1 MTEPMPEEPQL
12 FEFTDAPMPNHTAS
26 ADFVADP
33 PPVTTEGGFRGF
45 AQRSARNGR
54 KARVKADVPIAIK
67 AAIPNKKGQFVEPL
81 MKLYAG
87 AGTAVMMFD
96 PVCGQAVLMS
106 AQKCA
111 ESVDELAYQ
120 NESVRKAVWALTQ
133 TSIMGAVLVAH
144 LPIIMAV
151 VMHHV
156 PAAQQ
161 AMGAMGANMME
172 EFLKQNTEAED
183 STE

>member
-1 MTEPMPEEPQL
+1 MSEETPDPGL
-12 FEFTDAPMPNHTAS
+12 FEFVDAPMPDHNAS
-26 ADFVADP
+26 ANFVADP
-33 PPVTTEGGFRGF
+33 PPPSTEGGFRGF
-45 AQRSARNGR
+45 AQRSARKGR
-54 KARVKADVPIAIK
+54 TKRVEANVPIAVK

-81 MKLYAG
+81 VKLYAG

-111 ESVDELAYQ
+111 ETVDELAYQ
-120 NESVRKAVWALTQ
+120 NESVRKAVWGLTQ
-133 TSIMGAVLVAH
+133 TSIMGAVFVAH
-144 LPIIMAV
+144 LPIIMAI

-172 EFLKQNTEAED
+172 EFLKQTTPDGNAE
-183 STE
+183 